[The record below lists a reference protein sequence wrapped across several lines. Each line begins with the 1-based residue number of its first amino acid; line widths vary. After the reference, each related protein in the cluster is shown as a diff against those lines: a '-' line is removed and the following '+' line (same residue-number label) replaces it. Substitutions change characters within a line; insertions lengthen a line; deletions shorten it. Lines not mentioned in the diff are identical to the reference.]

1 MQYQETLPI
10 SIEEAKEKL
19 ESNDSTCINDAL
31 IRLTYHDSD
40 WQWVQD
46 QCLQLI
52 HHSDPAVRGLAVSC
66 LGHLAR
72 IHKTIDTAKVL
83 PVLNSLLDN
92 PELGGR
98 AEDAIDDIEMFAL
111 SPQEKC

>member
-10 SIEEAKEKL
+10 SFKEAEEKL
-19 ESNDSTCINDAL
+19 ESDDPKRINDAL

-46 QCLQLI
+46 QCLQLVNY
-52 HHSDPAVRGLAVSC
+52 SGPVVKGPAISC

-72 IHKTIDTAKVL
+72 ITRLSTQPRYYQFLTIFSTIQILVVEQKML
-83 PVLNSLLDN
+83 
-92 PELGGR
+92 
-98 AEDAIDDIEMFAL
+98 
-111 SPQEKC
+111 